1 MLGNLAHD
9 RIRVIGALA
18 VLVGRPPLWG
28 PSVAGA
34 AGVQAVM
41 EHLHEEMVR
50 AMRLSGTPSLADATP
65 DLVMR

>member
-1 MLGNLAHD
+1 MTARRAGLAWLLTA
-9 RIRVIGALA
+9 GL
-18 VLVGRPPLWG
+18 
-28 PSVAGA
+28 SVAGA